1 MAIEQSGPGG
11 IYMFEDFLGAEVPL
25 ALTTHFE
32 NLGQFVITGEGIEV
46 ADGGSM
52 LILDSAGLNGI
63 GRFTCDDTTDLDSMA
78 IRTAIC
84 FDVALMG
91 PIVMEC
97 RIKSETITLQQ
108 NWFGL
113 VNIANADDCIEDE
126 IVDTSSGGTTIDD
139 LTATAMCGFLRTS
152 EITANAEWHAIWQG
166 GTTTG
171 PATTTAAELGVDYV
185 AGDFQ
190 ILRLEVD
197 NNGTARWLIDG
208 ILLKTLEGAAS
219 TDTDMAV
226 VLMVESQSTAAA
238 AMDVDYI
245 LVKANRDWTV

>member
-11 IYMFEDFLGAEVPL
+11 IYMFEDFLGAEVPV

-32 NLGQFVITGEGIEV
+32 NLGQFEV
-46 ADGGSM
+46 AGQGLEDGTSGVAA
-52 LILDSAGLNGI
+52 LDALGLNGV
-63 GRFTCDDTTDLDSMA
+63 GRFTTGATNLDSLA

-91 PIVMEC
+91 TLVTEC
-97 RIKSETITLQQ
+97 RIKSETITGQQ

-113 VNIANADDCIEDE
+113 VNISGENDFIEDM
-126 IVDTSSGGTTIDD
+126 IVDTSSGGTTITD

-197 NNGTARWLIDG
+197 PNGTARWFIDG

-219 TDTDMAV
+219 TTTDMAV
-226 VLMVESQSTAAA
+226 VLMVEEQDSTAAV
-238 AMDVDYI
+238 MDCDYI
-245 LVKANRDWTV
+245 LVKANRDWTI

>member
-11 IYMFEDFLGAEVPL
+11 IYMFEDFLGAESPV

-32 NLGQFVITGEGIEV
+32 NLGQFLITGSEINNG
-46 ADGGSM
+46 AAGAP
-52 LILDSAGLNGI
+52 ILDSAGLNGVA
-63 GRFTCDDTTDLDSMA
+63 RLTTYTTNKSSIA
-78 IRTAIC
+78 VRTAIV

-91 PIVMEC
+91 TIVMEC
-97 RIKSETITLQQ
+97 RIKSETITGQQ

-113 VNIANADDCIEDE
+113 VNISNPDDEIEDE
-126 IVDTSSGGTTIDD
+126 IVDTNSGGTTIDD

-166 GTTTG
+166 GTATG

-197 NNGTARWLIDG
+197 NNGTARWYIDG
-208 ILLKTLEGAAS
+208 VLLKTLAGAAS
-219 TDTDMAV
+219 TTTDMAV
-226 VLMVESQSTAAA
+226 ILLVEQQDSTAA

-245 LVKANRDWTV
+245 LVRANRDWTV